1 MAQVNSKAE
10 ETHHHHNHRSTTSV
24 GFKFNVHAPEF
35 VPASRPLATAT
46 TMPGYLYPCLH
57 FVGDDWFFF
66 SDQEPVH
73 FVGQST
79 QFRVSDDYNPGGTLG
94 DDALQNI
101 VKQVEYQLSNANLIL
116 NDSLMRLINKDPE
129 GFVPISAVVPPKK
142 KSLNISMLAMALRA
156 SSKLV
161 VSQDG
166 KRVRRKNLFTERD
179 KEELQSRIVVVEN
192 LPEDYSR
199 QNLEKI
205 FGVAGSVKNVRIC
218 HPQESK
224 SARSSKIDVLIS
236 NKFKHKRIH
245 FDLQLHALVEFETTN
260 QAEKA
265 NFQVEKL
272 NDERNWRKGLRV
284 RLLLRR
290 SPRSVIRTRKSDYDR
305 FDALNSE
312 DDDEPHQ
319 PDSSS
324 PSKEPQQGE
333 ATAEENPFKK
343 GWVRGRGKSR
353 GRGTQ
358 AYNGRGLSSASSS
371 IGEAPGRPASGSP
384 RMPDGTR
391 GFTMGRGKPART
403 VSGAL

>member
-1 MAQVNSKAE
+1 ME
-10 ETHHHHNHRSTTSV
+10 ETHHHRSTTSV

-46 TMPGYLYPCLH
+46 TMSGYLYPCLH
-57 FVGDDWFFF
+57 FIGDDWFFF
-66 SDQEPVH
+66 ADQEPGH

-79 QFRVSDDYNPGGTLG
+79 QFR
-94 DDALQNI
+94 
-101 VKQVEYQLSNANLIL
+101 VEYQLSNANLIL

-166 KRVRRKNLFTERD
+166 NRVRRKNLFTERD

-236 NKFKHKRIH
+236 NK
-245 FDLQLHALVEFETTN
+245 LHALVEFETTN

-265 NFQVEKL
+265 VEKL
-272 NDERNWRKGLRV
+272 NDERNWRRGLRV

-305 FDALNSE
+305 FDGLNSE

-333 ATAEENPFKK
+333 PTAEENPFKK

-353 GRGTQ
+353 GRGAQ
-358 AYNGRGLSSASSS
+358 AYNGRGLSLASSS
-371 IGEAPGRPASGSP
+371 VGEAPGRPAYGSP
-384 RMPDGTR
+384 RTPDGTR